1 MKRRLASILICICL
15 AATALLSACDLFKPT
30 ETKPVKLATPSVTVD
45 ANGNASWAK
54 VANAGGY
61 VYKIDNGA
69 EQAAASQSVA
79 LTNGQS
85 ITVKAVGDGKKFTD
99 SDWSVSKK
107 YTQQTVVPTPTKL
120 SAPVVSIDANGNA
133 SWAKVANAGGY
144 VYKIDN
150 GAEQTATS
158 NSVTLTDGQSIT
170 VKAVGDGE
178 NYTDSDW
185 SVSKTFTG
193 QSACNHIDEDGDG
206 TCDNCNESF
215 VCAHADADNNNVCD
229 NCKRSLLVNFNF
241 YAINDLHGMYA
252 DSDTQPGVDELTTYL
267 LDAQKNSN
275 SLVLSSGDMW
285 QGSSESNNTKG
296 KLATEWLN
304 YVNCSAMTLGNHEFD
319 WSTDKIR
326 ENAQLADFPFLAIN
340 VYEHSTNQ
348 RAPYCQASVT
358 VTLQGVKIGIIG
370 AIGDC
375 YGSIS
380 SSMCKDVYFK
390 TGSELTALVRAE
402 AERLRND
409 GVNYIIYSIHDG
421 DGQTMNHYDE
431 SLSNGLI
438 NVVFEGHS
446 HRSYCIDDSYGVY
459 HVQAG
464 GYNAG
469 ISHAY
474 VTYNILTEQSDTTA
488 DVINNNVYRASESDS
503 IINNLIEKYS
513 DEIGNPNEVV
523 GHITAARD
531 YDTLRNDMAA
541 AYWAKGQKE
550 WGSQYKI
557 AVAGGYISVRNPGNL
572 KAGDILVRDIQTIFP
587 FDNRMH
593 LCSIKGSDL
602 LARYFQNT
610 SYVYRYDAEI
620 RAKLESGQG
629 LNDTYYIVT
638 DSYNTDFA
646 LNNLTMVE
654 ELGDDVFPR
663 TVLIEYI
670 KDGGYGSS
678 APDTPTPPEPAE
690 RKTIAELL
698 AIGEALSDNA
708 ETTVEYSV
716 SGVIKSIVNETYGN
730 CYITDDENELYVYGL
745 YDESGTRYDKLT
757 NKPVAGNS
765 VVFSGKI
772 KRHVKS
778 DGTIV
783 IEMINAKIISSEN

>member
-15 AATALLSACDLFKPT
+15 AATVLLSACELFTPVT
-30 ETKPVKLATPSVTVD
+30 PAPVKLTAPVVSID
-45 ANGNASWAK
+45 SSGNASWAK
-54 VANAGGY
+54 VANASGY
-61 VYKIDNGA
+61 VYKIDNG
-69 EQAAASQSVA
+69 
-79 LTNGQS
+79 T
-85 ITVKAVGDGKKFTD
+85 
-99 SDWSVSKK
+99 
-107 YTQQTVVPTPTKL
+107 
-120 SAPVVSIDANGNA
+120 
-133 SWAKVANAGGY
+133 
-144 VYKIDN
+144 
-150 GAEQTATS
+150 EQTAAS
-158 NSVTLTDGQSIT
+158 DSVTLTDGQSIT

-185 SVSKTFTG
+185 SVPQTYS
-193 QSACNHIDEDGDG
+193 QSACNHIDEDGDAI
-206 TCDNCNESF
+206 CDNCNQNF

-229 NCKRSLLVNFNF
+229 NCKRSLLVSFDF

-267 LDAQKNSN
+267 LDAQKNKN

-348 RAPYCQASVT
+348 RVPYCQASVV

-375 YGSIS
+375 YSSIS
-380 SSMCKDVYFK
+380 ASMCGDVYFK
-390 TGSELTALVRAE
+390 TGSELTALVQAE
-402 AERLRND
+402 AERLRNEED
-409 GVNYIIYSIHDG
+409 VNYIIYSIHDG

-446 HRSYCIDDSYGVY
+446 HRSYCIDDSYGIY

-464 GYNAG
+464 GYNKG

-474 VTYNILTEQSDTTA
+474 VTYNILTEQSETTA
-488 DVINNNVYRASESDS
+488 NVINNNVYKACESNN
-503 IINNLIEKYS
+503 IINSLIEKYS
-513 DEIGNPNEVV
+513 NEIGNPDEVV
-523 GHITAARD
+523 GHIDTMRNSTA
-531 YDTLRNDMAA
+531 LCNDMAA
-541 AYWAKGQKE
+541 AYWQRGQKE
-550 WGSQYKI
+550 WGSQYRI
-557 AVAGGYISVRNPGNL
+557 ALAGGFIKARSPYNL
-572 KAGDILVRDIQTIFP
+572 NAGDIRVKDIQTIFP
-587 FDNRMH
+587 FDNRIH
-593 LCSIKGSDL
+593 LCTVKGSDL
-602 LARYFQNT
+602 LARFFNNT
-610 SYVYRYDAEI
+610 GSDYYYKYDADI

-638 DSYNTDFA
+638 DSYTTDFA
-646 LNNLTMVE
+646 PNNLTMVQE
-654 ELGDDVFPR
+654 ISGDVFPR
-663 TVLIEYI
+663 TLLIDYI
-670 KDGGYGSS
+670 KSGSGDYGSS
-678 APDTPTPPEPAE
+678 APDTPATPEPAE
-690 RKTIAELL
+690 SKTIAELL

-716 SGVIKSIVNETYGN
+716 SGVIKSIVHTTYGN
-730 CYITDDENELYVYGL
+730 CYITDGQNELYIYGL

-765 VVFSGKI
+765 VVLRGKI
-772 KRHVKS
+772 KRHIKS

-783 IEMINAKIISSEN
+783 IEMLNAKIVSCTN